1 MHHMTTSQLQA
12 STTTDHL
19 FFSRLIALSTSIE
32 NLTVQDPTSNLTTK
46 QPTET

>member
-32 NLTVQDPTSNLTTK
+32 NQTVQDPTTNDTMK
-46 QPTET
+46 RPTET

>member
-1 MHHMTTSQLQA
+1 MHHRTTSQQ
-12 STTTDHL
+12 TDRTHDNL
-19 FFSRLIALSTSIE
+19 VFSRLIALSTSIE